1 MDENLE
7 KELKSWISGF
17 KKIVI
22 LGIGN
27 PIRRD
32 DYIGVAVAKLLKE
45 KNLPNVLI
53 LECETV
59 PESFTNVIKDVKPTH
74 VLMIDAANLNA
85 TPGFA
90 KIIDIN
96 EIEYFSFSTHDLPL
110 SLLAKFIAYETNA
123 KIALLGI
130 QPKSLDFGEGLT
142 SELVKAS
149 EEIAKTIEKVLIQ
162 VNL

>member
-53 LECETV
+53 L
-59 PESFTNVIKDVKPTH
+59 
-74 VLMIDAANLNA
+74 
-85 TPGFA
+85 
-90 KIIDIN
+90 
-96 EIEYFSFSTHDLPL
+96 
-110 SLLAKFIAYETNA
+110 
-123 KIALLGI
+123 
-130 QPKSLDFGEGLT
+130 
-142 SELVKAS
+142 
-149 EEIAKTIEKVLIQ
+149 
-162 VNL
+162 